1 MTGNWML
8 KTKEK
13 ANVNHAI
20 KLSKVHIQVN
30 DMFRAAVKV
39 LKNQIMNAE

>member
-1 MTGNWML
+1 ML

-20 KLSKVHIQVN
+20 SLNKVYVKVN
-30 DMFRAAVKV
+30 DLFRAAAVNV
-39 LKNQIMNAE
+39 LKSHLVNAE

>member
-1 MTGNWML
+1 ML

-20 KLSKVHIQVN
+20 SLNKVYVKVN
-30 DMFRAAVKV
+30 DLFRAAVNV
-39 LKNQIMNAE
+39 LKSHLVNAE